1 MRSLQVFE
9 IKVDV
14 YTLEDIKIQDQSV
27 KISQLIDKALCKS
40 DRLLKFHEKNCFKN
54 YCFNWLYPVE
64 QNLYRKGKIYTFIIR
79 TVDEELLR
87 YFKEYLVNEYTES
100 LKVLTIKVKIIPKKA
115 IEKIYSITPL
125 IIKTE
130 GYWREKLTFKQFEDR
145 IKVNLIKKYNNYF
158 NTKIDEKFLL
168 YDNIVIEN
176 KKPIAMKVK
185 SINLLGDKVTLY
197 ISNDEISQRLAYFSL
212 GTGLLEVNARGA
224 GFCNYKW
231 V

>member
-14 YTLEDIKIQDQSV
+14 YTLEDIKIEEQSI
-27 KISQLIDKALCKS
+27 KISKLIDKALCKS

-125 IIKTE
+125 IVKKI
-130 GYWREKLTFKQFEDR
+130 GRASCRER
-145 IKVNLIKKYNNYF
+145 V
-158 NTKIDEKFLL
+158 
-168 YDNIVIEN
+168 
-176 KKPIAMKVK
+176 
-185 SINLLGDKVTLY
+185 S
-197 ISNDEISQRLAYFSL
+197 
-212 GTGLLEVNARGA
+212 
-224 GFCNYKW
+224 
-231 V
+231 